1 MPQAQETVI
10 ARVSRVEQPPLFFF
24 TSSNQTHTLLA
35 KPGDNLTR
43 WKVDRRVVRL
53 ERMYRY
59 ICLHG
64 ETGKLGWARVGKT
77 RITFVGDEITGIQMM
92 IGEWLCH
99 VDFTA
104 NWERRSADQANL
116 TIKLALTPSNDG
128 ATVSC
133 WFGVDSLSVLRMKS
147 THRSRLS
154 NRVLQW
160 LRENEIEFRDQMLAR
175 LSQPFRYEHNRL

>member
-1 MPQAQETVI
+1 
-10 ARVSRVEQPPLFFF
+10 
-24 TSSNQTHTLLA
+24 
-35 KPGDNLTR
+35 
-43 WKVDRRVVRL
+43 
-53 ERMYRY
+53 
-59 ICLHG
+59 
-64 ETGKLGWARVGKT
+64 
-77 RITFVGDEITGIQMM
+77 MM
-92 IGEWLCH
+92 TGEWLCH

-160 LRENEIEFRDQMLAR
+160 LRENETEFRDQMLAR
-175 LSQPFRYEHNRL
+175 LSQPFRYEHNRLGAEATSFFGPIGTKIRLRLALIGENPLIYGIPK